1 MKNPNHI
8 AIIMDG
14 NGRWGQKKLG
24 NKLAGY
30 REGVKN
36 LKPLIN
42 FFLKNKIKHLTIYA
56 LSYDNLKKRNTK
68 EIENIFNILKDHLV
82 KNLDFFK
89 KNKIFLNFIGE
100 RRNLPRS
107 IIKLIV
113 KTSNETKLNNNK
125 LFLNIAFNYSSK
137 IEILNSVKKILLS
150 KKKLSEKNVDY
161 NLYTFKSKDPEIII
175 RTGAQ
180 KRLSDFLLWQS
191 SYSELFFLKKLW
203 PDFKIQDLKIIIE
216 KFKKIKRNF
225 GS

>member
-1 MKNPNHI
+1 MFKILIYIYLYFFCSSADIKN
-8 AIIMDG
+8 
-14 NGRWGQKKLG
+14 
-24 NKLAGY
+24 
-30 REGVKN
+30 
-36 LKPLIN
+36 
-42 FFLKNKIKHLTIYA
+42 
-56 LSYDNLKKRNTK
+56 
-68 EIENIFNILKDHLV
+68 
-82 KNLDFFK
+82 
-89 KNKIFLNFIGE
+89 
-100 RRNLPRS
+100 
-107 IIKLIV
+107 
-113 KTSNETKLNNNK
+113 TSNETKLNNNK

-191 SYSELFFLKKLW
+191 SYSEFFFLKKLW

>member
-100 RRNLPRS
+100 RHNLPRS

-191 SYSELFFLKKLW
+191 SYSEFFFLKKLW

>member
-14 NGRWGQKKLG
+14 NGRWGHKILG

-30 REGVKN
+30 RQGVKK
-36 LKPLIN
+36 LKPLIK

-56 LSYDNLKKRNTK
+56 LSYDNLKKRNAK
-68 EIENIFNILKDHLV
+68 EIENIFSILKNYLV

-100 RRNLPRS
+100 RQNLPAS

-137 IEILNSVKKILLS
+137 IEILNSVKKILLN
-150 KKKLSEKNVDY
+150 KKKLSEKNIDY
-161 NLYTFKSKDPEIII
+161 HLYTSKSKDPEIII

-203 PDFKIQDLKIIIE
+203 PDFNIQDLKIIIE